1 MIVNI
6 GKLCFVL
13 FRSCSLSEW
22 LDAKRTGWFAFFSAN
37 GMYDALAVVF
47 ISSRENFSWK
57 YLAEPLPHDV
67 FHLFCF
73 QSFVG
78 EKIVHDRG

>member
-22 LDAKRTGWFAFFSAN
+22 LDAKRTGWFALFSAN
-37 GMYDALAVVF
+37 GMYDAPVAVF
-47 ISSRENFSWK
+47 ISSRLIFSRK
-57 YLAEPLPHDV
+57 FFSGANAV
-67 FHLFCF
+67 
-73 QSFVG
+73 
-78 EKIVHDRG
+78 R